1 LRSSVTGIFWRSA
14 MTYASRDRYD
24 RVHEAAGLLRM
35 WVLLV
40 EAARSGAAY
49 REKLIAFVLLR
60 MEVHN
65 DWSSV

>member
-1 LRSSVTGIFWRSA
+1 
-14 MTYASRDRYD
+14 
-24 RVHEAAGLLRM
+24 M

-40 EAARSGAAY
+40 EAARSGAAS